1 MNTQT
6 THNTDIL
13 CYAINNLENTNEGL
27 YGCDLHNELF
37 NTDYFIIGRYEAE
50 QWLIKNVGIFSAI
63 DTIKEYE
70 EFNFGDVKTDL
81 TESEKVVNMYVYI
94 KGEEILSNIELLQRK
109 WNDSLTNE
117 DIQAIKIQL
126 QELL

>member
-94 KGEEILSNIELLQRK
+94 KGEEILSNIELLQEK

>member
-13 CYAINNLENTNEGL
+13 CYAINKLENINEGL
-27 YGCDLHNELF
+27 YGCDLRNELF

-70 EFNFGDVKTDL
+70 EFNFGDVLTDL
-81 TESEKVVNMYVYI
+81 TEIEKFVSMYVYI
-94 KGEEILSNIELLQRK
+94 KGEEILSNIELLQEK
-109 WNDSLTNE
+109 WNDSLTN
-117 DIQAIKIQL
+117 
-126 QELL
+126 

>member
-70 EFNFGDVKTDL
+70 EFNFGNVQTDL

-94 KGEEILSNIELLQRK
+94 KGEEILSNIELLQEK

-126 QELL
+126 EELL

>member
-94 KGEEILSNIELLQRK
+94 KGEEILSNIELLQEK

-126 QELL
+126 EELL

>member
-81 TESEKVVNMYVYI
+81 TESE
-94 KGEEILSNIELLQRK
+94 
-109 WNDSLTNE
+109 
-117 DIQAIKIQL
+117 
-126 QELL
+126 